1 MLYDSSEFNNSNS
14 YKSFL
19 GKNNKSIYIGLVF
32 IAFIII
38 IIFCI
43 FHFSSKNNISKN
55 IVLTAIDNSFTIE
68 IPSTVSYQLT
78 NNSDNFVIDLYSKK
92 DEMFI
97 YASHISKERM
107 VDFYQIVQDDKER
120 YMSEKQNI
128 RDDSGIVQTKVHDYT
143 AYEYSFVYSDSSYGK
158 DFYNTVIWIETE
170 KNLYVLNFEVV
181 NDNIE
186 KYKDIFLNIKN
197 SFVEL

>member
-19 GKNNKSIYIGLVF
+19 VKNKKFIYIGLVV
-32 IAFIII
+32 IAFLII

-43 FHFSSKNNISKN
+43 FHFSSKNTTGKN
-55 IVLTAIDNSFTIE
+55 TLLTAIDNSFTIE

-143 AYEYSFVYSDSSYGK
+143 AYEYSFIYSDSSYGK
-158 DFYNTVIWIETE
+158 DFYNAVIWIETE

>member
-1 MLYDSSEFNNSNS
+1 MLYDSSEIRDFNRH
-14 YKSFL
+14 
-19 GKNNKSIYIGLVF
+19 KNKKFIYTGIAIISIIVIL
-32 IAFIII
+32 
-38 IIFCI
+38 IFCI
-43 FHFSSKNNISKN
+43 FHFLSKNAVTKSTI
-55 IVLTAIDNSFTIE
+55 LTAIDNSFTIE
-68 IPSTVSYQLT
+68 VPSNISYQLT
-78 NNSDNFVIDLYSKK
+78 NNSNNFVIDLYSKK